1 MPWTTTPPLRV
12 RVFGLSY
19 LAISFVLL
27 VMGTLV
33 LVHGQNVA
41 IGLLILFVA
50 LFPLFIGVAHFY
62 SGPKAPTG

>member
-1 MPWTTTPPLRV
+1 MLWTTTRLLRV

-19 LAISFVLL
+19 LAISVVLL

-41 IGLLILFVA
+41 IGLLILFAA
-50 LFPLFIGVAHFY
+50 LFPLFIGVAHFF
-62 SGPKAPTG
+62 SWPKAPTG